1 MDPNACR
8 RPLRWVA
15 LLLLLLLPLLVGC
28 SPFRRT
34 PKRPPF
40 RKLRPAV
47 AYEMIRDNPDM
58 LILDLRSSQEY
69 NGETGH
75 IRRAR
80 NIPLAR
86 LPFRLLE
93 IGPFR
98 DETLLV
104 YCGPGD
110 CGPQGME
117 ILKASGFE
125 DAVLM
130 DGGIDAWIREG
141 FKTVLP
147 TTAAGG
153 VQQPADGKGPLMP
166 ARPGAPAKE
175 TPVSPPPTAR

>member
-1 MDPNACR
+1 MAPNAR
-8 RPLRWVA
+8 HRLLRGVA
-15 LLLLLLLPLLVGC
+15 LLLVLLSLLAGC
-28 SPFRRT
+28 SRFRRT
-34 PKRPPF
+34 AKRPPF
-40 RKLRPAV
+40 RKLSPAV

-58 LILDLRSSQEY
+58 LILDLRSPQEY

-93 IGPFR
+93 IDAFR
-98 DETLLV
+98 DETLLI
-104 YCGPGD
+104 YCGSDD

-117 ILKASGFE
+117 ILRASGFE

-147 TTAAGG
+147 SAAA
-153 VQQPADGKGPLMP
+153 VRVPPPADGKGPVMP
-166 ARPGAPAKE
+166 AKPGEPAKE
-175 TPVSPPPTAR
+175 TPVPSPPPP